1 MGLKGHASANRYR
14 IMSFAKT
21 VHCGILFAIIYQAS
35 MVLAAHS
42 RRRPVF
48 RRESQP
54 RYDRSITTF
63 SEDGLLKQVMY
74 GMEASRRGQTVAAFA
89 TDECVSVAVA
99 SSSDMK
105 VHRIDEHVLLIT
117 SGLVGDGRAL
127 AAYLRI
133 SCQNFRLQNGEAPY
147 IKDVAELASGLQHQ
161 LTRTGGA
168 RPLASTACLV
178 GVDPS
183 GLKMYQTEPGGSME
197 QCRYAAAG
205 KLRDQAMTALK
216 ELEDEWAKLPVDD
229 GEEDGDKPEKLSVDE
244 LAKGVAKSVLQ
255 GEWDEDDKDRVK
267 SVDVW
272 VVQSD
277 ATRRGNI
284 RMTCVLNV
292 TRHTM
297 DHLMDVFHPTTKDE

>member
-1 MGLKGHASANRYR
+1 
-14 IMSFAKT
+14 MSFAKT
-21 VHCGILFAIIYQAS
+21 AYCGLVCAVIFQAS
-35 MVLAAHS
+35 RVWAAHS

-48 RRESQP
+48 RRESPP

-63 SEDGLLKQVMY
+63 SEEGLLQQVMY
-74 GMEASRRGQTVAAFA
+74 SMEASRRGQTVAAFA
-89 TDECVSVAVA
+89 TEECVSVAVA

-147 IKDVAELASGLQHQ
+147 IKDVAELSSGLQHQ

-183 GLKMYQTEPGGSME
+183 GLKLYQTEPGGSME

-216 ELEDEWAKLPVDD
+216 ELEDEWAKLLVDD
-229 GEEDGDKPEKLSVDE
+229 DGDTPENLSVGG
-244 LAKGVAKSVLQ
+244 LAKGVVKSVLQ
-255 GEWDEDDKDRVK
+255 GEWDEDDKDSVK

-272 VVQSD
+272 VIQKD

-284 RMTCVLNV
+284 RMTCALDVS
-292 TRHTM
+292 RHNM
-297 DHLMDVFHPTTKDE
+297 DHLMDVFHPATKDE